1 MKPLFQK
8 AAAAQGTSIL
18 NQLKKG
24 QGETNER
31 LEALVDQLVQL
42 NANLARLSRLA
53 R

>member
-8 AAAAQGTSIL
+8 SAAAAGTDIL

-24 QGETNER
+24 QGETNAR

-42 NANLARLSRLA
+42 NANLARLGR
-53 R
+53 